1 MHACPFEEGRGLF
14 LTDGCEAFCII
25 LIGVRYKVILLVGE
39 NLIWMPMW
47 AKMRTSS
54 SAMFS
59 VSIER
64 KATASLYQVA
74 LSHKTRMY
82 HFPDRLRERG
92 PTISIATLLN
102 GVSIIGR
109 GMSGAGCI

>member
-1 MHACPFEEGRGLF
+1 
-14 LTDGCEAFCII
+14 
-25 LIGVRYKVILLVGE
+25 
-39 NLIWMPMW
+39 
-47 AKMRTSS
+47 
-54 SAMFS
+54 MFS

-64 KATASLYQVA
+64 KVTALGYQVA

-82 HFPDRLRERG
+82 HFPDRLRERDL
-92 PTISIATLLN
+92 TISIATLLN